1 MESQMPSDIT
11 YNQLLSH
18 TNTSLTYQTVQKSF
32 IEKGKLMLILEDSQ
46 KIIIAGKNIDTS
58 RHKKQIRE
66 LVSMA
71 EEKGFDIPAKS
82 VKHYA
87 KGKDVEYVLVRW

>member
-11 YNQLLSH
+11 YNQLLSL
-18 TNTSLTYQTVQKSF
+18 TNTSLTCQTVQKSF
-32 IEKGKLMLILEDSQ
+32 TEKGELILVLEDST

-58 RHKKQIRE
+58 GHKKQILE

-87 KGKDVEYVLVRW
+87 KGKDVKYVLV